1 MWKISCKSKKHFVF
15 AVKSKAKA
23 VTRRTSLVDGRM
35 YGELKKAGTI
45 IMSAQNKKYYC
56 ISCAV
61 HSHQVSQRSKDSR
74 KSS

>member
-1 MWKISCKSKKHFVF
+1 MRKICCKSKKQFVF
-15 AVKSKAKA
+15 TVISKAKA

-45 IMSAQNKKYYC
+45 IMSGQNKKYFC

-61 HSHQVSQRSKDSR
+61 HSHQVSQRDKNLR
-74 KSS
+74 KGK